1 MQATGQVVER
11 FSPKNVPRGLRFGNL
26 SIAYNFDD
34 GGGMSLFAA
43 LVSFPG
49 VASGWFGGSEIPAP
63 AMVALAAPNGF
74 RHYLKMQYADQTFR
88 GLYHWNLFDASLLIP
103 YFAVM
108 VLLSIYGIHRYTLCY
123 QYFKYRKNYVRN
135 PLCRFSELPHVT
147 VQLPIFNE
155 QFVIDRLIEAV
166 CAMEYPREKLE
177 IQVLDDSTDETH
189 AVASAIVDR
198 YAALGEPIVYV
209 HRSNRNGFKAGA
221 LDAGLKVAKGEFV
234 AIFDADFVPPPDWLM
249 RVIHHFA
256 EPDVGMVQTR
266 WTHLNRDYSM
276 LTQIEAILLDGHF
289 VLEHG
294 ARARSGRFFN
304 FNGTA
309 GMWRRQ
315 AIADGGGWQHD
326 TLTEDTDLSYRSQ
339 MAGWRFKY
347 LPDVECPA
355 ELPIEMTAFKT
366 QQARWAKGLIQT
378 SLKVLPDVF
387 RSKSPWRNKVEA
399 VYHLTAN
406 LSYPL
411 MVIMSALLLPA
422 MICRFYQGWFQ
433 MLLIDFPLFTASS
446 FSIAVF
452 YLMSQRELY
461 PKTWK
466 KTYYYLPFLMALGIG
481 LTVTNSKAVMEALFG
496 IKSSFVRT
504 PKYRVA
510 QKGEKSQAAKYRK
523 RLKLAPWIELVLGFY
538 FFLAIVYTFSNQNYF
553 TAPFLILFVIGYW
566 YTGLM
571 SLLQG
576 RFERWRSGGPRTEE
590 SSPKPYPVGV

>member
-1 MQATGQVVER
+1 MSADAA
-11 FSPKNVPRGLRFGNL
+11 SIRGNR
-26 SIAYNFDD
+26 IQCTYPVR
-34 GGGMSLFAA
+34 GGSALLADIKLIVS
-43 LVSFPG
+43 LVSGLPAQAAFFL
-49 VASGWFGGSEIPAP
+49 AGSQQ
-63 AMVALAAPNGF
+63 NGF
-74 RHYLKMQYADQTFR
+74 RHQVKMLLSDPFSTVRHY
-88 GLYHWNLFDASLLIP
+88 WNWFDAALLIP
-103 YFAVM
+103 YFLVM
-108 VLLSIYGIHRYTLCY
+108 IVLAIYGVHRYTLCY
-123 QYFKYRKNYVRN
+123 LYFKYRKNYNPN
-135 PLCRFSELPHVT
+135 PLKHFDELPRVT
-147 VQLPIFNE
+147 IQLPIFNE
-155 QFVIDRLIEAV
+155 QFVIDRLVEAV
-166 CAMEYPREKLE
+166 CALDYPQDKLE
-177 IQVLDDSTDETH
+177 IQVLDDSTDETTE
-189 AVASAIVDR
+189 VAAGIVAR
-198 YAALGEPIVYV
+198 YAALGHPIVYI
-209 HRSNRNGFKAGA
+209 HRTNRHGFKAGA
-221 LDAGLKVAKGEFV
+221 LDAGLKVASGEYI

-249 RVIHHFA
+249 KVIHHFA

-266 WTHLNRDYSM
+266 WTHLNRDYSL
-276 LTQIEAILLDGHF
+276 LTRIEAILLDGHF
-289 VLEHG
+289 ILEHG
-294 ARARSGRFFN
+294 ARVRTGDFFN

-315 AIADGGGWQHD
+315 AISDGGGWQHD

-347 LPDVECPA
+347 LPDVECPS

-378 SLKVLPDVF
+378 SIKMLPRIF
-387 RSKSPWRNKVEA
+387 KSNIPRRIKIEA

-411 MVIMSALLLPA
+411 MIVMTALLIPA

-446 FSIAVF
+446 ASIAVF
-452 YLMSQRELY
+452 YLASQRELY
-461 PKTWK
+461 PKTWM
-466 KTYYYLPFLMALGIG
+466 KTFLYLPFLMALGIG

-496 IKSSFVRT
+496 IKSAFVRT

-523 RLKLAPWIELVLGFY
+523 RLKLAPWIELIIGCY
-538 FFLAIVYTFSNQNYF
+538 FLLAIIYTFSNHNYF

-576 RFERWRSGGPRTEE
+576 RFERWRSGTAGEHRRVEPEAVSGGCLGWRIG
-590 SSPKPYPVGV
+590 S